1 LRNREFSIACF
12 LFYCILLLLPSLT
25 IAQAQLINSN
35 LVITGHENA
44 CSSTNGTQN
53 YTCNLLRTSTTPAYE
68 VGACYQVKVDV
79 GNTGPATVNLS
90 GMGVK
95 SIAKAQGGTFTTTLA
110 NNDITAGQILK
121 VCWDGTNMQCQ
132 NCGVAVAGSCGGV
145 QAGVAGGACFY
156 PTDGTIVDDSGGLRL
171 DATSI
176 ISLQARTTTMAAND
190 AIDQAD
196 GPIIACTA
204 GATDK
209 TATLPLASST
219 SQGWI
224 RLVKVDTGAGA
235 CLLAPSGGDT
245 LNGVAASKSATTQWS
260 YVEVWRRSTTD
271 WFVAQAVTPDLL
283 RRYVTLNCVPDT
295 TALTTGDGKCY
306 WPAHPDFAGWV
317 IVSVSAHVG
326 AVVSSSGVVTIDLDV
341 CGAVATGIRCSGTNR
356 DLLSTNMTIDQNED
370 GTETAAAPAVITT
383 ANATLAVGEWVR
395 VNIDATGTGTQGL
408 YVTFVLQKP

>member
-1 LRNREFSIACF
+1 MVRRWGLLAV
-12 LFYCILLLLPSLT
+12 LLLGLLPALAF
-25 IAQAQLINSN
+25 AQAQLINSN
-35 LVITGHENA
+35 LVLTGHENA
-44 CSSTNGTQN
+44 CSSTNGTDS

-68 VGACYQVKVDV
+68 IGACYQVLVDV
-79 GNTGPATVNLS
+79 GNTGAASLNLS
-90 GMGVK
+90 GIGVK
-95 SIAKAQGGTFTTTLA
+95 PIAKAQAGVLTTALA
-110 NNDITAGQILK
+110 NNDIVAGQILK
-121 VCWDGTNMQCQ
+121 VCYDGTNFQCQ

-145 QAGVAGGACFY
+145 QEAVAAGGACFY
-156 PTDGTIVDDSGGLRL
+156 PTPGTVVDDSNALRM

-176 ISLQARTTTMAAND
+176 LSLQTRTTTMAAND
-190 AIDQAD
+190 TIDPAD

-235 CLLAPSGGDT
+235 CILAPSGADT

-326 AVVSSSGVVTIDLDV
+326 AVVSSSGVVNIDMDV

-370 GTETAAAPAVITT
+370 GTETAATPAVINA

-395 VNIDATGTGTQGL
+395 GNIDATGTSTQGL
-408 YVTFVLQKP
+408 YVTFALQKP

>member
-1 LRNREFSIACF
+1 MVRRG
-12 LFYCILLLLPSLT
+12 ILLAVVLLWLLPVLAFGQT
-25 IAQAQLINSN
+25 QLFDSHV
-35 LVITGHENA
+35 VIMGTENA

-53 YTCNLLRTSTTPAYE
+53 YTCNLLRIPTTPLYE
-68 VGACYQVKVDV
+68 IGACYQVKVDV
-79 GNTGPATVNLS
+79 GNTGAATLNLS

-95 SIAKAQGGTFTTTLA
+95 PIAKAQAGAFTTALA
-110 NNDITAGQILK
+110 NNDIVAGQILK
-121 VCWDGTNMQCQ
+121 VCYDGTNFQCQ

-145 QAGVAGGACFY
+145 QEAVVAGGACFY
-156 PTDGTIVDDSGGLRL
+156 PTPGTIVDDSSALRM
-171 DATSI
+171 DATSVL
-176 ISLQARTTTMAAND
+176 SLQARTTTMAAND
-190 AIDQAD
+190 TIDPAD